1 MSIDPVGAA
10 VTTAPIAAGGSS
22 LYATAPT
29 AAPKQVMDSSMF
41 MSLLVTQLQ
50 NQDPSSPM
58 DTNQMI
64 GQTTQ
69 LAMME
74 KITDMTT
81 TSQENFSL
89 QMRIAAAAL
98 VGKQVTYTAKGGS
111 TVTGQASAV
120 SYAGSVP
127 QVTINGTTVALDSVS
142 GVAAAAPAASDTPTT
157 TATDPAAAP
166 AATDPTATTSPSASP
181 ATTASA
187 TSTVSA

>member
-1 MSIDPVGAA
+1 MSIDPVSA
-10 VTTAPIAAGGSS
+10 TGGSS

-29 AAPKQVMDSSMF
+29 AAPKQTMDSNMF

-74 KITDMTT
+74 KITEMTT

-89 QMRIAAAAL
+89 QMRTSAAAL
-98 VGKQVTYTAKGGS
+98 VGKQVTYTGTDGG
-111 TVTGQASAV
+111 TVTGLASAV
-120 SYAGSVP
+120 SYAGPVP
-127 QVTINGTTVALDSVS
+127 QITIDGKTVALDAVS
-142 GVAAAAPAASDTPTT
+142 GVTAAPPATTPPATT
-157 TATDPAAAP
+157 TPAAAP
-166 AATDPTATTSPSASP
+166 P
-181 ATTASA
+181 ATTP
-187 TSTVSA
+187 V

>member
-1 MSIDPVGAA
+1 MSIDPVSA
-10 VTTAPIAAGGSS
+10 TGGSS

-29 AAPKQVMDSSMF
+29 AAPKQTMDSNMF

-74 KITDMTT
+74 KITEQTT

-89 QMRIAAAAL
+89 QMRTSAAAL
-98 VGKQVTYTAKGGS
+98 VGKQITYTGTDGS
-111 TVTGQASAV
+111 TVTGVASAV
-120 SYAGSVP
+120 SYAGAVP
-127 QVTINGTTVALDSVS
+127 QITVDGKTVALDAVS
-142 GVAAAAPAASDTPTT
+142 GVTAAP
-157 TATDPAAAP
+157 
-166 AATDPTATTSPSASP
+166 P
-181 ATTASA
+181 ATTPPA
-187 TSTVSA
+187 TTPPATNPPATTPPATTPV

>member
-1 MSIDPVGAA
+1 MSIDPVGAP
-10 VTTAPIAAGGSS
+10 VTTAPAAAGGSS

-98 VGKQVTYTAKGGS
+98 VGKQVTYTGS
-111 TVTGQASAV
+111 DGNTVTGQATAV

-127 QVTINGTTVALDSVS
+127 QVTIDGKTIALDAVS
-142 GVAAAAPAASDTPTT
+142 GVAAAAPAASATPTPST
-157 TATDPAAAP
+157 
-166 AATDPTATTSPSASP
+166 TDPTAASTS
-181 ATTASA
+181 TASA
-187 TSTVSA
+187 

>member
-1 MSIDPVGAA
+1 MSVDPVA
-10 VTTAPIAAGGSS
+10 TTSGSS

-98 VGKQVTYTAKGGS
+98 VGKQVTYTGS
-111 TVTGQASAV
+111 NGNTVTGQATAV

-127 QVTINGTTVALDSVS
+127 QVTIDGKTIALDAVS
-142 GVAAAAPAASDTPTT
+142 GVAASAPAASATP
-157 TATDPAAAP
+157 AP
-166 AATDPTATTSPSASP
+166 STTDPTAASTS
-181 ATTASA
+181 TASA
-187 TSTVSA
+187 

>member
-1 MSIDPVGAA
+1 MSIDPVGAP
-10 VTTAPIAAGGSS
+10 VTTAPAAAGGSS

-98 VGKQVTYTAKGGS
+98 VGKQVTYTGSDGS
-111 TVTGQASAV
+111 TVTGQATAV

-127 QVTINGTTVALDSVS
+127 QVTIDGKTIALDAVS
-142 GVAAAAPAASDTPTT
+142 GVAAAAPAPASTPAAT
-157 TATDPAAAP
+157 TATDPTAA
-166 AATDPTATTSPSASP
+166 SAS
-181 ATTASA
+181 TASA
-187 TSTVSA
+187 

>member
-1 MSIDPVGAA
+1 MSIDPVS
-10 VTTAPIAAGGSS
+10 APAGSS

-29 AAPKQVMDSSMF
+29 AAPKQTMDSNMF

-74 KITDMTT
+74 KITEQTT

-98 VGKQVTYTAKGGS
+98 VGKQVTYTGKDGS
-111 TVTGQASAV
+111 TVTGQATAV

-127 QVTINGTTVALDSVS
+127 QVTIDGKTIALDAVS
-142 GVAAAAPAASDTPTT
+142 GVAAAAPAALGTAGTPAPDSTA
-157 TATDPAAAP
+157 ATDPA
-166 AATDPTATTSPSASP
+166 SSASVAP
-181 ATTASA
+181 TASA
-187 TSTVSA
+187 

>member
-1 MSIDPVGAA
+1 MSIDPVGAP
-10 VTTAPIAAGGSS
+10 VTTAPAAAGGSS

-98 VGKQVTYTAKGGS
+98 VGKQVTYTGS
-111 TVTGQASAV
+111 DGNTVTGQATAV

-127 QVTINGTTVALDSVS
+127 QVTIDGKTIALDAVS
-142 GVAAAAPAASDTPTT
+142 GVAASAPAASATP
-157 TATDPAAAP
+157 AP
-166 AATDPTATTSPSASP
+166 STTDPTAASTS
-181 ATTASA
+181 TASA
-187 TSTVSA
+187 